1 MLQHPT
7 VDKLHALRL
16 SGMAAALAEQQTQD
30 GIDRLGF
37 EERLGLLVERESS
50 ERDSRQTAARLRRAR
65 LKVPDASPEDI
76 DYRTARGLDRALT
89 ARLLTGEWLRERQNL
104 ILVGPTGLGKSW
116 LGCAFAIQACRQGFS
131 ACYLRVPK
139 LNEELAIAH
148 GSGRYAR
155 WLAQLAKTDLVILD
169 DLAMAPLTDS
179 ARRDLLEVLD
189 DRHGHRSTLA
199 TSQIPVDHWHEA
211 IGEPTVAD
219 AILDR
224 LVHNAHRITLSG
236 ESLRKTRSRLTAKP
250 QSE

>member
-1 MLQHPT
+1 MLHHPT

-16 SGMAAALAEQQTQD
+16 PGMAAALAEQQSQD

-148 GSGRYAR
+148 G
-155 WLAQLAKTDLVILD
+155 
-169 DLAMAPLTDS
+169 AMARTTCQDGSRDS
-179 ARRDLLEVLD
+179 RRSCNGAADRFRAARPAGGAR
-189 DRHGHRSTLA
+189 
-199 TSQIPVDHWHEA
+199 
-211 IGEPTVAD
+211 
-219 AILDR
+219 
-224 LVHNAHRITLSG
+224 
-236 ESLRKTRSRLTAKP
+236 
-250 QSE
+250 

>member
-1 MLQHPT
+1 
-7 VDKLHALRL
+7 
-16 SGMAAALAEQQTQD
+16 MAQSLAAPLLVRTSRSATGSASRLAE
-30 GIDRLGF
+30 RLCNVGTIARVWRQAH
-37 EERLGLLVERESS
+37 ERA
-50 ERDSRQTAARLRRAR
+50 D
-65 LKVPDASPEDI
+65 
-76 DYRTARGLDRALT
+76 RTAGETDSESALHQGVD
-89 ARLLTGEWLRERQNL
+89 AQYVAGS
-104 ILVGPTGLGKSW
+104 TGLGKSW

>member
-1 MLQHPT
+1 MLHHPT
-7 VDKLHALRL
+7 VDKLHALHL
-16 SGMAAALAEQQTQD
+16 TGMAAALAEQQAQE

-37 EERLGLLVERESS
+37 EERLGLLVEREASQR
-50 ERDSRQTAARLRRAR
+50 ESRQTAARLRRAKLR
-65 LKVPDASPEDI
+65 FSDASPEDI

-89 ARLLTGEWLRERQNL
+89 ARLLTCEWIRERQNL
-104 ILVGPTGLGKSW
+104 ILVAPTGLGKSW
-116 LGCAFAIQACRQGFS
+116 LGCAFAVQACRQGFS

-139 LNEELAIAH
+139 LNEDLAISH

-155 WLAQLAKTDLVILD
+155 WLTQLAKTDVVILD
-169 DLAMAPLTDS
+169 DFAMAPLSDS

-189 DRHGHRSTLA
+189 DRHGNRSTLA
-199 TSQIPVDHWHEA
+199 TSQLPVDHWHDA

-224 LVHNAHRITLSG
+224 LVHNAHRITLAG
-236 ESLRKTRSRLTAKP
+236 ESMRKTRSRLTTKS

>member
-1 MLQHPT
+1 
-7 VDKLHALRL
+7 
-16 SGMAAALAEQQTQD
+16 
-30 GIDRLGF
+30 
-37 EERLGLLVERESS
+37 
-50 ERDSRQTAARLRRAR
+50 LRRAR

-155 WLAQLAKTDLVILD
+155 WLTQLAKTDLVILD

-199 TSQIPVDHWHEA
+199 TSQILRARARNNCNAVSNFMRSPSVRTPLPSTSSGFPSMHKRRSVQRRNELIRGFEA
-211 IGEPTVAD
+211 PRTQPRRH
-219 AILDR
+219 DR
-224 LVHNAHRITLSG
+224 FERF
-236 ESLRKTRSRLTAKP
+236 
-250 QSE
+250 

>member
-1 MLQHPT
+1 MLKHPT
-7 VDKLHALRL
+7 IDKLHALRL
-16 SGMAAALAEQQTQD
+16 SGMAAALTQQHNNPD
-30 GIDRLGF
+30 IEALGF
-37 EERLGLLVERESS
+37 EERLGLLVEREAS
-50 ERDSRQTAARLRRAR
+50 ERESRQTASRLRRAK
-65 LKVPDASPEDI
+65 LKFADASPEDI
-76 DYRTARGLDRALT
+76 DYRTNRGLDRALT
-89 ARLLTGEWLRERQNL
+89 ARLLTCEWVREKQNL
-104 ILVGPTGLGKSW
+104 ILVAPTGLGKSW
-116 LGCAFAIQACRQGFS
+116 LACAFALQACRQGFT
-131 ACYLRVPK
+131 ACYLRMPK

-155 WLAQLAKTDLVILD
+155 LLAQWAKTDIMILD

-224 LVHNAHRITLSG
+224 LVHNAHRITLAG
-236 ESLRKTRSRLTAKP
+236 ESLRKTRSRLTAKQ